1 MSFTSEEGGFLKPLL
16 EEETADDARGGV
28 EQATTP
34 RRSPPPS
41 QVMLRKKTQRYGEKS
56 FYNKHSQWA
65 ASDKGRSVYMN
76 DLLLQRQQAI
86 NNLFP
91 GEDQD
96 EEEGGAHDSSPKL
109 SMEMHSDFVR
119 HLQDAIDRKDTVKM
133 PSVEIRVKNFSFDVP
148 LSEGEAEGKSKIPT
162 VFNHSPIYWCKK
174 AGEKV
179 MRTKK
184 IESATGRKEVKHVLK
199 NVNLALE
206 PGKMYLIIGP
216 PSSGKTSLLN
226 GE

>member
-1 MSFTSEEGGFLKPLL
+1 MSFTSDEGGFLKPLL
-16 EEETADDARGGV
+16 EEEDGGGAEQV
-28 EQATTP
+28 ETP
-34 RRSPPPS
+34 R
-41 QVMLRKKTQRYGEKS
+41 VLLRKTTQRYGEKS

-86 NNLFP
+86 NNIFP

-96 EEEGGAHDSSPKL
+96 EEEGGTGGGGVRDSAQQISNKMHAAFVHNLKL
-109 SMEMHSDFVR
+109 FVEDKGTSV
-119 HLQDAIDRKDTVKM
+119 L
-133 PSVEIRVKNFSFDVP
+133 PSVEIRVKNFSFDAP
-148 LSEGEAEGKSKIPT
+148 FHKSWFQKMKES
-162 VFNHSPIYWCKK
+162 FSRKK
-174 AGEKV
+174 V
-179 MRTKK
+179 
-184 IESATGRKEVKHVLK
+184 ESVNEVKHVLS

-226 GE
+226 GERIFNVSFC

>member
-1 MSFTSEEGGFLKPLL
+1 MSFTSDEGGFLKPLL
-16 EEETADDARGGV
+16 EEETADDAGSGAK
-28 EQATTP
+28 QATTP

-41 QVMLRKKTQRYGEKS
+41 QVMLRKTTQRYGEKS

-65 ASDKGRSVYMN
+65 ANDRRSVYMN

-86 NNLFP
+86 NNIFP

-96 EEEGGAHDSSPKL
+96 EEEGGTGGGGVRDSAQQISNK
-109 SMEMHSDFVR
+109 MHAAFIHNLKSFVEGKGTSV
-119 HLQDAIDRKDTVKM
+119 L
-133 PSVEIRVKNFSFDVP
+133 PSVEIRVRNFSFDAP
-148 LSEGEAEGKSKIPT
+148 IHKSW
-162 VFNHSPIYWCKK
+162 FKK
-174 AGEKV
+174 MKESFSRKKV
-179 MRTKK
+179 D
-184 IESATGRKEVKHVLK
+184 SVKEVKSVLK

-226 GE
+226 GKTCLCVC